1 MSVFE
6 DYKGFW
12 GTGAELTERAKVLSK
27 AMGLPS
33 EKLSERMIRY
43 YATEGVL
50 DKPDRLGREA
60 AYHFRHL
67 LQLLIARRLVDEG
80 VSLVAISKFNLNKS
94 TDELEQALL
103 KPSKDEAKA
112 VTEKYREDV
121 VVPKELPV
129 LRTQPEAMIDALIQI
144 KEMKQNMLEEAQ
156 ELQKTRY
163 QIESL
168 VKNLTETQYE
178 FYKRMENEQVEMRHM
193 VMSTLER
200 MAQMVERQNMEF
212 KEQMAMLERQATT
225 AQEEVM
231 FLLSKDNKPQQRLK

>member
-6 DYKGFW
+6 DFNGFW
-12 GTGAELTERAKVLSK
+12 GTGAELVERAKMLSK
-27 AMGLPS
+27 AMGWES
-33 EKLSERMIRY
+33 EKISERMIRY

-103 KPSKDEAKA
+103 KPSREEAKA
-112 VTEKYREDV
+112 VTEKYREEI
-121 VVPKELPV
+121 VVPKDLPV
-129 LRTQPEAMIDALIQI
+129 SRAQPEAMSDVMFQI
-144 KEMKQNMLEEAQ
+144 KEMKQNMLLEAQ
-156 ELQKTRY
+156 ELEKTRY

-168 VKNLTETQYE
+168 VKNLTEAQYE

-200 MAQMVERQNMEF
+200 MAQMVERQSMEF
-212 KEQMAMLERQATT
+212 EDQMAMLKKQAAT
-225 AQEEVM
+225 AQEEVL
-231 FLLSKDNKPQQRLK
+231 FLLSKHHEQQQRLK

>member
-1 MSVFE
+1 MSIFE
-6 DYKGFW
+6 EFKGFW

-27 AMGLPS
+27 AMGLKS
-33 EKLSERMIRY
+33 EKLTERLIRY
-43 YATEGVL
+43 YAAEGVL

-80 VSLVAISKFNLNKS
+80 VALIAISKFNLNKS

-103 KPSKDEAKA
+103 KPSKEEAKA
-112 VTEKYREDV
+112 VTENFREEV
-121 VVPKELPV
+121 VNPKDLLLVNEQQDSMSGV
-129 LRTQPEAMIDALIQI
+129 LLQI
-144 KEMKQNMLEEAQ
+144 KELKQNLEEESQ

-168 VKNLTETQYE
+168 LKNLTETQYE
-178 FYKRMENEQVEMRHM
+178 SYKRMENEQLEMRHI

-200 MAQMVERQNMEF
+200 MLQMVERQRMEF
-212 KEQMAMLERQATT
+212 EDQMSMMKKQAAS
-225 AQEEVM
+225 AQEEVL
-231 FLLSKDNKPQQRLK
+231 FLLSKHQELRKPSK

>member
-1 MSVFE
+1 MSIFDE
-6 DYKGFW
+6 FKGFW

-27 AMGLPS
+27 AMGLKS
-33 EKLSERMIRY
+33 EKLTERLIRY
-43 YATEGVL
+43 YAAEGVL

-80 VSLVAISKFNLNKS
+80 VTLIAISKFNLNKS
-94 TDELEQALL
+94 TEELEQALL

-112 VTEKYREDV
+112 VTEEYRGELVKPNELLLVKAHPDSMSDV
-121 VVPKELPV
+121 LS
-129 LRTQPEAMIDALIQI
+129 QI
-144 KEMKQNMLEEAQ
+144 KELKQNIDEEAQ

-168 VKNLTETQYE
+168 LENLTETQYA
-178 FYKRMENEQVEMRHM
+178 FYKRMENEQLEMRHM

-200 MAQMVERQNMEF
+200 MLQMVERQRMEF
-212 KEQMAMLERQATT
+212 DDQMSMMKKQAAS
-225 AQEEVM
+225 AQEEVL
-231 FLLSKDNKPQQRLK
+231 FLLSKLQELRLPSK

>member
-1 MSVFE
+1 MSIFDE
-6 DYKGFW
+6 FKGFW
-12 GTGAELTERAKVLSK
+12 GTGAELSERAKVLSK
-27 AMGLPS
+27 AMGLKA
-33 EKLSERMIRY
+33 EKLTERLIRY
-43 YATEGVL
+43 YAAEGVL

-67 LQLLIARRLVDEG
+67 LQLLIARRLIDEG

-103 KPSKDEAKA
+103 KPSKEEAKA
-112 VTEKYREDV
+112 VKERYREEV
-121 VVPKELPV
+121 VVPKDLPV
-129 LRTQPEAMIDALIQI
+129 LRAQPEAMSDVMFQI
-144 KEMKQNMLEEAQ
+144 KEMKQNMLAEAQ

-212 KEQMAMLERQATT
+212 EEQMAMLKKQATT
-225 AQEEVM
+225 AQEEVL
-231 FLLSKDNKPQQRLK
+231 FLLSKHQEQQQRLK

>member
-1 MSVFE
+1 MSIFDE
-6 DYKGFW
+6 FKGFW
-12 GTGAELTERAKVLSK
+12 GTGAELSERAKVLSK
-27 AMGLPS
+27 SMGMKA
-33 EKLSERMIRY
+33 EKLTERLIRY
-43 YATEGVL
+43 YAAEGVL

-112 VTEKYREDV
+112 VIEKYREEV
-121 VVPKELPV
+121 GMPKELYLGKASPDAMSEV
-129 LRTQPEAMIDALIQI
+129 LSQI
-144 KEMKQNMLEEAQ
+144 KELKQNLGDEAQ

-168 VKNLTETQYE
+168 LNNHTETQYA
-178 FYKRMENEQVEMRHM
+178 FYKQIENEQVEMRHI

-200 MAQMVERQNMEF
+200 MVQMIERQQMEF
-212 KEQMAMLERQATT
+212 EDQMSMMNKQAAE
-225 AQEEVM
+225 AQEEV
-231 FLLSKDNKPQQRLK
+231 LIQLRKHQELQKLSK

>member
-1 MSVFE
+1 MSLFE
-6 DYKGFW
+6 DFKGFW
-12 GTGAELTERAKVLSK
+12 GTGAELVERAKMLSK
-27 AMGLPS
+27 AMGMKS

-67 LQLLIARRLVDEG
+67 LQLLIARRLIDEG

-112 VTEKYREDV
+112 VTEKYREEV
-121 VVPKELPV
+121 VVTKDLPV
-129 LRTQPEAMIDALIQI
+129 LRTQPEAMTDVVFQI
-144 KEMKQNMLEEAQ
+144 KEMKQNMLEEVQ
-156 ELQKTRY
+156 ELQKNRC
-163 QIESL
+163 QIENL
-168 VKNLTETQYE
+168 VKNLAETQYE
-178 FYKRMENEQVEMRHM
+178 FYKRMEYEQVEMRHM

-200 MAQMVERQNMEF
+200 MAQMVERQNREF
-212 KEQMAMLERQATT
+212 EEQMAMLEKQATT
-225 AQEEVM
+225 AREEVL
-231 FLLSKDNKPQQRLK
+231 FLLRKYHEPQQRLK

>member
-43 YATEGVL
+43 YATEGIL

-80 VSLVAISKFNLNKS
+80 VSLVAIRKFNLNKS

-103 KPSKDEAKA
+103 KPSDQEARA
-112 VTEKYREDV
+112 VTEKYREEVIASKDHSG
-121 VVPKELPV
+121 
-129 LRTQPEAMIDALIQI
+129 LRAQPEGMLDVISQI

-156 ELQKTRY
+156 VLQKTRY

-178 FYKRMENEQVEMRHM
+178 FYKRMEHEQVEMRHM

-212 KEQMAMLERQATT
+212 KEQMVMLERQATT

>member
-27 AMGLPS
+27 TMGLPS

-43 YATEGVL
+43 YATEGIL

-80 VSLVAISKFNLNKS
+80 VSLVAIRKFNLNKS

-103 KPSKDEAKA
+103 KPSDQEARA
-112 VTEKYREDV
+112 VTEKYREEVIASKDHSG
-121 VVPKELPV
+121 
-129 LRTQPEAMIDALIQI
+129 LRAQPEGMLDVISQI
-144 KEMKQNMLEEAQ
+144 KEMKQNMLNEAK
-156 ELQKTRY
+156 ELQKTRN
-163 QIESL
+163 QIENL

-178 FYKRMENEQVEMRHM
+178 FYKRMENEQIEMRHI
-193 VMSTLER
+193 VMSSLER
-200 MAQMVERQNMEF
+200 MAQMIERQSMEF
-212 KEQMAMLERQATT
+212 EEQIAMLKKHATT

-231 FLLSKDNKPQQRLK
+231 LILCKHQEQQQRLK